1 MIRHDVHF
9 SILMHKENYFK
20 MPTQRNLSRA
30 HLLVFVDKV
39 TNDVSTDKS
48 KKHVTEH

>member
-1 MIRHDVHF
+1 
-9 SILMHKENYFK
+9 MHKENYFK
-20 MPTQRNLSRA
+20 MPTQSRA